1 MAIEITKAAWM
12 GWIEIGVDGNCGR
25 AVATT
30 PTTTPITQLLPPPPP
45 TTTTREDR
53 LSQRFNLAQPTTTIY
68 TV

>member
-1 MAIEITKAAWM
+1 MAIEITKASWM

-30 PTTTPITQLLPPPPP
+30 PTTTPITQLLLPPPTP

-53 LSQRFNLAQPTTTIY
+53 LPQQFNLP
-68 TV
+68 